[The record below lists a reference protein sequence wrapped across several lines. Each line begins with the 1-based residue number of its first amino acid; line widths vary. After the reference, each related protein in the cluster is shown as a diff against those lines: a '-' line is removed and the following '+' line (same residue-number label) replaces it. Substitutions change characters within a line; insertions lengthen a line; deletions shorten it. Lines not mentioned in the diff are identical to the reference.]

1 MYTTMHTV
9 QDGCPEE
16 YGPGMLTME
25 EHGHKPPEGCRKANA
40 RCAFITLSIM
50 LFSTLSS
57 LHI

>member
-1 MYTTMHTV
+1 MYTTMRTV

-40 RCAFITLSIM
+40 KCAFINSSIM
-50 LFSTLSS
+50 IFSTLTN
-57 LHI
+57 

>member
-1 MYTTMHTV
+1 MPASYTTTHTV

-40 RCAFITLSIM
+40 RLSFITLSIM

-57 LHI
+57 

>member
-25 EHGHKPPEGCRKANA
+25 EHGHKPSEGCRKTNA
-40 RCAFITLSIM
+40 RCAFINSSIM
-50 LFSTLSS
+50 IFSTLTN
-57 LHI
+57 